1 MCAQPQRKFHFFNCF
16 FFKKLLSDE
25 VSMRCDCDFGAHASF
40 QLLLRNRFRSPGY
53 ADEAYARV
61 RKWTAHVDLF
71 SKDFIVLPVNQSLHW
86 SLVIMCN
93 MSAAERLLDERA
105 IDVDTDVI
113 DVRHGPVPRTR

>member
-1 MCAQPQRKFHFFNCF
+1 M
-16 FFKKLLSDE
+16 
-25 VSMRCDCDFGAHASF
+25 
-40 QLLLRNRFRSPGY
+40 
-53 ADEAYARV
+53 